1 MGPCG
6 DRFGRKPL
14 LIISLLGSFIG
25 MLQIL
30 KIIELGDLMQALSK
44 TMTWLIF
51 WRAFT
56 GLFAGSMIIVQA

>member
-1 MGPCG
+1 
-6 DRFGRKPL
+6 
-14 LIISLLGSFIG
+14 
-25 MLQIL
+25 
-30 KIIELGDLMQALSK
+30 MQALSK